1 MSCYIHGYTFYL
13 FSRKW
18 KHHTLNQYLN
28 VFLMGVNQVL
38 VLVLVHL
45 INHPLLVLLRL
56 YACLPFFLSSS
67 NRAMLSSISS
77 RFGSSS
83 CCLNLLASIFSLL
96 SSSIWASLCLASIS
110 KRALLSW
117 SSSLLNSICFNSV
130 FFV

>member
-13 FSRKW
+13 FYRKW
-18 KHHTLNQYLN
+18 KHQTSNQYLN
-28 VFLMGVNQVL
+28 VFLMGVNKVL

-45 INHPLLVLLRL
+45 IHHPILVLLRL

-67 NRAMLSSISS
+67 NRALLSSISS
-77 RFGSSS
+77 RFRSSTS
-83 CCLNLLASIFSLL
+83 CLNVVASILYLL

-110 KRALLSW
+110 KRAMLSW
-117 SSSLLNSICFNSV
+117 SSSLLNSICFNSE